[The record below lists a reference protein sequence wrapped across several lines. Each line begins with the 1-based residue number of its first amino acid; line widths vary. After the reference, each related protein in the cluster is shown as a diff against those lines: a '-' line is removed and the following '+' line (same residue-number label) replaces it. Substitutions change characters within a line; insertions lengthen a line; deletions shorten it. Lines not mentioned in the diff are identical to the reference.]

1 MYKVIREFILFILLA
16 YLAVW
21 MSIVI
26 ISSLDL
32 RSSAPRVTQIEEV
45 FLIQLSFFIWIL
57 VLLFFY
63 FIRIIIYFL
72 AEKFK
77 SNP

>member
-45 FLIQLSFFIWIL
+45 FLIQLSFFIWIV

>member
-63 FIRIIIYFL
+63 FIMIIIYFL

>member
-1 MYKVIREFILFILLA
+1 MYKVIRELTLFILLA
-16 YLAVW
+16 YLAIWISFVL
-21 MSIVI
+21 

-45 FLIQLSFFIWIL
+45 FLIQLFFFIWFV
-57 VLLFFY
+57 VLLFLY
-63 FIRIIIYFL
+63 FIRIVIFFL
-72 AEKFK
+72 SDKLK